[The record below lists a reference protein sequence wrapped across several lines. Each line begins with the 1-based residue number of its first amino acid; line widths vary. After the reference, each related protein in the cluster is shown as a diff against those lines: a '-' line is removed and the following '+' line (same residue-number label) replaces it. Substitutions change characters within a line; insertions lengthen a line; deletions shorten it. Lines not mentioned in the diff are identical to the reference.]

1 MSEKHAIIFTAN
13 EAFPLIIPRQKY
25 FFKNN
30 PWGIISECGE
40 NTVVYIPLHFIYCI
54 FTKKN
59 YCNFSISQNQ

>member
-30 PWGIISECGE
+30 PWGIISE
-40 NTVVYIPLHFIYCI
+40 NKVYTI
-54 FTKKN
+54 FKCWWKKLE
-59 YCNFSISQNQ
+59 FMS